1 MCHGQ
6 KCCEFAEFLSD
17 PEWIEH
23 PVRFLSTNRMK
34 SSFHKGTDYFF
45 RNIPAVTQEIGHHRG
60 NWQFPCNVLHNV
72 DFGNGFIV
80 QNKSII
86 QDKAVAGKHD
96 SNGLMQ
102 ILGKDEQYCVR
113 NVNITGCTIY
123 HPVRIKFAKVKFFN

>member
-60 NWQFPCNVLHNV
+60 NWQFPCNALHNV

-86 QDKAVAGKHD
+86 QDNAVAGKHD
-96 SNGLMQ
+96 SNGLMP
-102 ILGKDEQYCVR
+102 IR
-113 NVNITGCTIY
+113 
-123 HPVRIKFAKVKFFN
+123 

>member
-1 MCHGQ
+1 
-6 KCCEFAEFLSD
+6 
-17 PEWIEH
+17 
-23 PVRFLSTNRMK
+23 MK

-86 QDKAVAGKHD
+86 QDNAVVKT
-96 SNGLMQ
+96 
-102 ILGKDEQYCVR
+102 
-113 NVNITGCTIY
+113 NVQSRKNLS
-123 HPVRIKFAKVKFFN
+123 KFRHLFYAVLSL